1 MTIFTVTSCRTSST
15 SVEIWQ
21 NGYYNVAKPSRM
33 LFWQFRGHVTQPIGR
48 YVHICTDSKK
58 NFVRGVVRGIY
69 FEKSLR
75 ERLSPEGGQNWHDL
89 TLHKCSNTCKSNQNT
104 SLTQPYGRKQ
114 RLLAKSPL
122 VLNHIPCYTTFKTA
136 FGDRLE
142 VKIGKRPCNHPL
154 NYFRQLV
161 LVKFRTQKITEMP
174 YFDALARHLSRY
186 LFFILPKYP
195 LPAPTCRPFLI
206 KRLNILN
213 FC

>member
-1 MTIFTVTSCRTSST
+1 MKVWTFVFRCQHLIFIPRFSTKPEKPPKLACFLDSLDYEKTIFTVTSCRTSST

-21 NGYYNVAKPSRM
+21 NGPYNVGKPSRM

-58 NFVRGVVRGIY
+58 IFVRGVVRGIY

-142 VKIGKRPCNHPL
+142 VKRGKSPCNHPL
-154 NYFRQLV
+154 EHF
-161 LVKFRTQKITEMP
+161 KFQPFEV
-174 YFDALARHLSRY
+174 YVD
-186 LFFILPKYP
+186 
-195 LPAPTCRPFLI
+195 PTDLTR
-206 KRLNILN
+206 
-213 FC
+213 

>member
-21 NGYYNVAKPSRM
+21 NGSYNVAKPSRM

-142 VKIGKRPCNHPL
+142 VKRGKSPCNHPL
-154 NYFRQLV
+154 EHF
-161 LVKFRTQKITEMP
+161 KFQPFEVYVDPMDLTRWNDQKP
-174 YFDALARHLSRY
+174 HFW
-186 LFFILPKYP
+186 LFFAWIMPILH
-195 LPAPTCRPFLI
+195 
-206 KRLNILN
+206 N
-213 FC
+213 

>member
-21 NGYYNVAKPSRM
+21 NGPYNVAKPSRM

-58 NFVRGVVRGIY
+58 IFVRGVVRGIY
-69 FEKSLR
+69 FQKSLR

-142 VKIGKRPCNHPL
+142 VKRGKSPCNHPL
-154 NYFRQLV
+154 EHF
-161 LVKFRTQKITEMP
+161 KFQ
-174 YFDALARHLSRY
+174 
-186 LFFILPKYP
+186 
-195 LPAPTCRPFLI
+195 PFEVYVDPMDLT
-206 KRLNILN
+206 R
-213 FC
+213 